1 MRTLAARWRRLKVAR
16 RKGRRVD
23 GDREAAMNS
32 WSPPLWF
39 DRLAAVAWRL
49 IVIAAALAGIVALII
64 GLGVIVLPIVL
75 GLLFASALRPIAA
88 GLTRLGAG
96 KVLSAAGAVLVL
108 VGFVCTVAYVSIRAI
123 ADQWDE
129 ISAALTRGVETL
141 VDAAVDIGIARPV
154 AENAAAQLSQATSS
168 GSNLLVN
175 GWINIVPYIAT
186 FVATLV
192 LSVFVAFFFLTD
204 GPLMWR
210 WIVSH
215 ISDDSEVL
223 DDVGR
228 GVWTT
233 VSSFMLGQTVI
244 AAIDAVFIGL
254 GAVVLG
260 VPNSSAIFMLTFLG
274 AFVPYIGAFIT
285 GLVAVLLAIADG
297 GIAKGLAML
306 AIVIVVQIV
315 EGNVLQ
321 PWIQGRAVKLH
332 PLVVALAVTAGGALA
347 GFLGILLA
355 VPVCAAT
362 VVTMGQLRDAGLV
375 GTRRTPD
382 PVP

>member
-1 MRTLAARWRRLKVAR
+1 
-16 RKGRRVD
+16 
-23 GDREAAMNS
+23 MNS

-49 IVIAAALAGIVALII
+49 IVIAAALAGIVALVI

-88 GLTRLGAG
+88 GLTRIGAG
-96 KVLSAAGAVLVL
+96 KVLSAAGAVVVL

-154 AENAAAQLSQATSS
+154 AENAAAQLSQSTSS
-168 GSNLLVN
+168 GSSLLVN
-175 GWINIVPYIAT
+175 GWISVVPYVVT
-186 FVATLV
+186 LVATLI
-192 LSVFVAFFFLTD
+192 LSVFVAFFFLKD

-215 ISDDSEVL
+215 MTDGSEVF
-223 DDVGR
+223 DSVGR
-228 GVWTT
+228 GVYTT

-297 GIAKGLAML
+297 GIAKGLVML

-332 PLVVALAVTAGGALA
+332 PLVVALAVTAGGAVA

-375 GTRRTPD
+375 GTRRRTAD

>member
-1 MRTLAARWRRLKVAR
+1 M
-16 RKGRRVD
+16 
-23 GDREAAMNS
+23 
-32 WSPPLWF
+32 
-39 DRLAAVAWRL
+39 
-49 IVIAAALAGIVALII
+49 
-64 GLGVIVLPIVL
+64 
-75 GLLFASALRPIAA
+75 LFASALRPIAS
-88 GLTRLGAG
+88 RLDRMGAN
-96 KVLSAAGAVLVL
+96 KVLSSAGAVLVL
-108 VGFVCTVAYVSIRAI
+108 VAFVGTVAYVSILAI

-129 ISAALTRGVETL
+129 IRAALTRGVQTL
-141 VDAAVDIGIARPV
+141 VDAAVDVGIERPV
-154 AENAAAQLSQATSS
+154 AEETAGQLSQWTAS
-168 GSNLLVN
+168 GTGLLVN
-175 GWINIVPYIAT
+175 GWISLLPYVAT
-186 FVATLV
+186 FIATLV
-192 LSVFVAFFFLTD
+192 LSVFVAFFFLKD

-215 ISDDSEVL
+215 LSDDSKVL
-223 DDVGR
+223 DGVGR

-244 AAIDAVFIGL
+244 AAIDAVAIGL
-254 GAVVLG
+254 GAVILG

-274 AFVPYIGAFIT
+274 AFVPYIGAFVT

-297 GIAKGLAML
+297 GIGKGLAML
-306 AIVIVVQIV
+306 AIVIVVQLV

-321 PWIQGRAVKLH
+321 PWIQGRAVRLH

-362 VVTMGQLRDAGLV
+362 VVMMGLLRDAGLV
-375 GTRRTPD
+375 GTRREPD

>member
-1 MRTLAARWRRLKVAR
+1 MLGPPARGCDPNVDSAWGIGVVGGRDRT
-16 RKGRRVD
+16 
-23 GDREAAMNS
+23 MNS
-32 WSPPLWF
+32 WVPPLWF
-39 DRLAAVAWRL
+39 DRLSAVAWRL
-49 IVIAAALAGIVALII
+49 LVIAMALTMFVALII

-75 GLLFASALRPIAA
+75 GLLFATALRPIAT
-88 GLTRLGAG
+88 GLGRIGAN
-96 KVLSAAGAVLVL
+96 KVLSSAGAVLVL
-108 VGFVCTVAYVSIRAI
+108 VGFVGTVAYVSIRAI

-129 ISAALTRGVETL
+129 IRAALTRGVETL
-141 VDAAVDIGIARPV
+141 VDAAVDIGIERPV
-154 AENAAAQLSQATSS
+154 AEDTASTLSQAAASS
-168 GSNLLVN
+168 SSLLVN
-175 GWINIVPYIAT
+175 GWISILPYVAT

-192 LSVFVAFFFLTD
+192 LSIFVAFFFLKD
-204 GPLMWR
+204 GPLMWN
-210 WIVSH
+210 WVVSH
-215 ISDDSEVL
+215 LSDDSEVL
-223 DDVGR
+223 DRVGH

-254 GAVVLG
+254 GAVILG

-285 GLVAVLLAIADG
+285 GMVAVLLAIADG
-297 GIAKGLAML
+297 GIGKGLAML

-321 PWIQGRAVKLH
+321 PWIQGRAVRLH

-375 GTRRTPD
+375 GSRRTPG
-382 PVP
+382 PVL

>member
-1 MRTLAARWRRLKVAR
+1 
-16 RKGRRVD
+16 
-23 GDREAAMNS
+23 MNS
-32 WSPPLWF
+32 WTAPLWF
-39 DRLAAVAWRL
+39 DRLSGVAWRL
-49 IVIAAALAGIVALII
+49 LVIALALTMFAALII

-88 GLTRLGAG
+88 GLGRIGAN
-96 KVLSAAGAVLVL
+96 KVLSSAGAVLVL
-108 VGFVCTVAYVSIRAI
+108 IGFVGTVAYVSIRAI

-129 ISAALTRGVETL
+129 IRAALSSGVHTL
-141 VDAAVDIGIARPV
+141 VDGAVDIGIDRPV
-154 AENAAAQLSQATSS
+154 ADGTADTLSQATSS
-168 GSNLLVN
+168 GSRLLVN
-175 GWINIVPYIAT
+175 GWIDVLPY
-186 FVATLV
+186 VATLV
-192 LSVFVAFFFLTD
+192 ATLLLSIFVAFFFLKD

-215 ISDDSEVL
+215 LSDDSEVL
-223 DDVGR
+223 DGVGR

-254 GAVVLG
+254 GALVLG
-260 VPNSSAIFMLTFLG
+260 VPNSSAILMLTFLG
-274 AFVPYIGAFIT
+274 AFVPYIGAFVT
-285 GLVAVLLAIADG
+285 GLVAVLLAVADG
-297 GIAKGLAML
+297 GIGRGLAML
-306 AIVIVVQIV
+306 AVVLVVQVV

-321 PWIQGRAVKLH
+321 PWIQGRAVRLH

-375 GTRRTPD
+375 GTRRTAD
-382 PVP
+382 PAPQSQS

>member
-1 MRTLAARWRRLKVAR
+1 MD
-16 RKGRRVD
+16 D
-23 GDREAAMNS
+23 GDGAMNS

-39 DRLAAVAWRL
+39 DRLSALAWRL
-49 IVIAAALAGIVALII
+49 IVIAAALAGIVAIII

-75 GLLFASALRPIAA
+75 GLLFAGALRPIAS
-88 GLTRLGAG
+88 GLTRIGAP
-96 KVLSAAGAVLVL
+96 KVLSAAGAVLTL
-108 VGFVCTVAYVSIRAI
+108 VIFVSTVAYVSIRAI

-141 VDAAVDIGIARPV
+141 VNAAVDIGIARPV
-154 AENAAAQLSQATSS
+154 AEQVATQLSQATSS
-168 GSNLLVN
+168 GTNLLVN
-175 GWINIVPYIAT
+175 GWISLVPYAVT
-186 FVATLV
+186 LVATLV
-192 LSVFVAFFFLTD
+192 LSVFVTFFFLKD

-210 WIVSH
+210 WVVTH
-215 ISDDSEVL
+215 LTDDSDVF
-223 DDVGR
+223 DSVGR
-228 GVWTT
+228 GVYTT

-254 GAVVLG
+254 GALVLG

-297 GIAKGLAML
+297 GIDKGLAML

-332 PLVVALAVTAGGALA
+332 PLVVALAITLGGAIA

-375 GTRRTPD
+375 GTRRERD

>member
-1 MRTLAARWRRLKVAR
+1 MWTTHGASNAR
-16 RKGRRVD
+16 D
-23 GDREAAMNS
+23 ETMNS
-32 WSPPLWF
+32 WVPPLWF
-39 DRLAAVAWRL
+39 DRLSGVAWRL
-49 IVIAAALAGIVALII
+49 LVIAMALTMFVALII

-88 GLTRLGAG
+88 GLSRLGAN
-96 KVLSAAGAVLVL
+96 KVLSSAGAMLVL
-108 VGFVCTVAYVSIRAI
+108 VGFVGTVAYVSIRAI

-129 ISAALTRGVETL
+129 IRAALSRGVQTL
-141 VDAAVDIGIARPV
+141 VDATVDIGIERPV
-154 AENAAAQLSQATSS
+154 AEDTASKLTQAATS
-168 GSNLLVN
+168 GSSLLVN
-175 GWINIVPYIAT
+175 GWVSILPYVAT

-192 LSVFVAFFFLTD
+192 LSMFVAFFFLKD
-204 GPLMWR
+204 GPLMWN

-215 ISDDSEVL
+215 LSDDSKVL
-223 DDVGR
+223 DGVGR

-233 VSSFMLGQTVI
+233 VSSFMLGQTMI

-254 GAVVLG
+254 GAMVLS

-274 AFVPYIGAFIT
+274 AFVPYIGAFVT

-297 GIAKGLAML
+297 GIGKGLAML
-306 AIVIVVQIV
+306 AIVFVVQIV

-321 PWIQGRAVKLH
+321 PWIQGRAVRLH

-355 VPVCAAT
+355 VPICAAT

-375 GTRRTPD
+375 GTRRAPD

>member
-1 MRTLAARWRRLKVAR
+1 
-16 RKGRRVD
+16 
-23 GDREAAMNS
+23 MNT

-39 DRLAAVAWRL
+39 DRLSGVAWRM
-49 IVIAAALAGIVALII
+49 IVIALALAGVVALII

-75 GLLFASALRPIAA
+75 GALFASALRPIAA
-88 GLTRLGAG
+88 GLARVGAG

-108 VGFVCTVAYVSIRAI
+108 IGFVCTVAYVSIRAI

-129 ISAALTRGVETL
+129 ISAALTRGVQTL
-141 VDAAVDIGIARPV
+141 VDAAVDIGIQRPV
-154 AENAAAQLSQATSS
+154 AEETAAKLSDGAASGTS
-168 GSNLLVN
+168 LLVN
-175 GWINIVPYIAT
+175 GWISLVPYVAS

-192 LSVFVAFFFLTD
+192 LSVFVAFFFLKD
-204 GPLMWR
+204 GPVMWR
-210 WIVSH
+210 WTVSH
-215 ISDDSEVL
+215 ISADSEVF
-223 DDVGR
+223 DRVGQ

-233 VSSFMLGQTVI
+233 VSSFMLGQTMI
-244 AAIDAVFIGL
+244 AAIDAAFIGL
-254 GAVVLG
+254 GAVLLG

-274 AFVPYIGAFIT
+274 AFVPYIGAFVT

-306 AIVIVVQIV
+306 AIVLVVQIV

-321 PWIQGRAVKLH
+321 PWIQGKAVKLH

-375 GTRRTPD
+375 GTRRIPE

>member
-1 MRTLAARWRRLKVAR
+1 MT
-16 RKGRRVD
+16 
-23 GDREAAMNS
+23 GDREAAVNS

-39 DRLAAVAWRL
+39 DRLSALAWRL
-49 IVIAAALAGIVALII
+49 IVIAAALAGIVAIVI

-75 GLLFASALRPIAA
+75 GLLFAAVLRPIAS
-88 GLTRLGAG
+88 GLTRIGAP
-96 KVLSAAGAVLVL
+96 KVISAAGAVLVL
-108 VGFVCTVAYVSIRAI
+108 VGFVGTVAYVSIRAI

-129 ISAALTRGVETL
+129 ISAALTRGVATL

-154 AENAAAQLSQATSS
+154 AENVATQLSQATSS
-168 GSNLLVN
+168 GSSVLVN
-175 GWINIVPYIAT
+175 GWISLVPYVVT
-186 FVATLV
+186 LVATLV
-192 LSVFVAFFFLTD
+192 LSVFVAFFFLKD

-215 ISDDSEVL
+215 MTDDSEVF
-223 DDVGR
+223 DSVGR
-228 GVWTT
+228 GVYTT

-297 GIAKGLAML
+297 GIDKGLVML

-375 GTRRTPD
+375 GTRRAPD
-382 PVP
+382 SMP